1 MEILQV
7 VAGSHPARP
16 LAQDFVV
23 RAALAAPMDFGEI
36 FEKKPRAVKQR
47 QQRSVMIGGK
57 RIKAS
62 LDIGEVLLEK
72 DGHIRVEAS
81 TVRHGRIGVGA
92 WPRFLTISSS
102 RRLRKPAYGEAVP
115 DIPSDAWQLAG
126 AISDACGKAGERIAH
141 TSLPG
146 SSRATIPAY
155 SGQDE
160 LKALTL
166 CRTVSPAVGR
176 PIASELGSE
185 ARRCF
190 R

>member
-1 MEILQV
+1 
-7 VAGSHPARP
+7 
-16 LAQDFVV
+16 
-23 RAALAAPMDFGEI
+23 MDFGQI
-36 FEKKPRAVKQR
+36 LEKKPRAVKQR

-81 TVRHGRIGVGA
+81 AVRYGRIGVGA
-92 WPRFLTISSS
+92 WPRFLTIASL

-126 AISDACGKAGERIAH
+126 AISGASGKAGERIAH
-141 TSLPG
+141 TSHPG
-146 SSRATIPAY
+146 SSRASVPAY

-160 LKALTL
+160 LNIFTL
-166 CRTVSPAVGR
+166 CRTVLIFPRKNGQ
-176 PIASELGSE
+176 G
-185 ARRCF
+185 
-190 R
+190 